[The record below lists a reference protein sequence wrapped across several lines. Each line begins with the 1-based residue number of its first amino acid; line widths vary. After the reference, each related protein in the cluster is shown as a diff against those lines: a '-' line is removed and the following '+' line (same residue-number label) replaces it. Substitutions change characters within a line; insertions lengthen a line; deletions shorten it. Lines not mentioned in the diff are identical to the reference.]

1 MDGTNST
8 VVVQSVFSVA
18 GLPKVLQELFFTQA
32 AEVAQCVERNRKF
45 DGPSL
50 VQTFVFGFLHQ
61 PDATSTDLAQTAS
74 QCDVQVTASAI
85 DQWLDK
91 LQTATFFKD
100 LIGKVA
106 QYVVSAEP
114 VDVELLKRFHAVHL
128 LDSTTV
134 ALPDE
139 LAHVWSGCGTD
150 SPQGGKAALKIQA
163 RLDVLS
169 GALLVDLTP
178 GRECDQKAE
187 IKTKDLQAGELHI
200 RDLGYFDLDALEKI
214 TQRDGYFVSRM
225 MHGTVVF
232 DLEGNRLNLLE
243 FLRDASGDVDI
254 WVLVGRGKKLKMRL
268 LARRLPD
275 WVAESR
281 RRKCRQ
287 KVKDKGR
294 TATEEQLELR
304 SWTIIVTNVPE
315 EALPLPAVE
324 EASAEKP
331 AAPWLTMD
339 EAIALMRHRWQIELL
354 FKLWKSQGKLARTR
368 RRKAQR
374 ILCEVYA
381 KVLAMIVQHW
391 VLLHAA
397 WEFVDRSLT
406 QASKAV
412 RKGALELLRYLN
424 DLLKLKEE
432 LDRITQMVGKTS
444 RIHRRKK
451 KPAAFQV
458 MDDPTLFGYK
468 RCA

>member
-1 MDGTNST
+1 MDGTNSA

-18 GLPKVLQELFFTQA
+18 SLPKVLQELFFTQV
-32 AEVAQCVERNRKF
+32 AEVASCVRREREFN
-45 DGPSL
+45 GPTL

-61 PDATSTDLAQTAS
+61 PDADSTDLAQTAR
-74 QCDVQVTASAI
+74 QCNVQVTASAI

-91 LQTATFFKD
+91 PQTATFFKD
-100 LIGKVA
+100 MIGKAA
-106 QYVVSAEP
+106 QYVVSAKP
-114 VDVELLKRFHAVHL
+114 VDVELLKRFRAVHL

-139 LAHVWSGCGTD
+139 LAYVWSGCGTD

-187 IKTKDLQAGELHI
+187 IKTKDLQAGELHL
-200 RDLGYFDLDALEKI
+200 RDLGYFDLDALEEIAKSN
-214 TQRDGYFVSRM
+214 GYFLTRM
-225 MHGTVVF
+225 MHGTRVF
-232 DLEGNRLNLLE
+232 DLAGNRLDLLE
-243 FLRDASGDVDI
+243 HLRAASGDVDM
-254 WVLVGRGKKLKMRL
+254 WVLVGRSKKLKMRL

-281 RRKCRQ
+281 RRKCRR

-294 TATEEQLELR
+294 TATAEQLELR
-304 SWTIIVTNVPE
+304 SWTIMVTNVPE

-324 EASAEKP
+324 EESADKP
-331 AAPWLTMD
+331 VAPWLTMD
-339 EAIALMRHRWQIELL
+339 EAIAMMRQRWQIELL

-381 KVLAMIVQHW
+381 KLLAMIVQHW

-397 WEFVDRSLT
+397 WEFADRSLT

-412 RKGALELLRYLN
+412 RKGALELLRHLT
-424 DLLKLKEE
+424 DLVKLKEE
-432 LDRITQMVGKTS
+432 LDRITQMAGKTS

-458 MDDPTLFGYK
+458 MDDPTLFGYE

>member
-1 MDGTNST
+1 MDGMNSA
-8 VVVQSVFSVA
+8 VVVQSIFSVA
-18 GLPKVLQELFFTQA
+18 SLPKVLQELFLTQPT
-32 AEVAQCVERNRKF
+32 EVAQCVQREREF
-45 DGPSL
+45 DGPTL
-50 VQTFVFGFLHQ
+50 VQTFVFGYLHQ
-61 PDATSTDLAQTAS
+61 PDAGSTDLAQTAS
-74 QCDVQVTASAI
+74 QCGVQVTPSAI

-91 LQTATFFKD
+91 PQTATFFKD
-100 LIGKVA
+100 LIVKAA
-106 QYVVSAEP
+106 QYVVAAEP
-114 VDVELLKRFHAVHL
+114 VDVELLKRFQAVHL
-128 LDSTTV
+128 LDSTTI

-139 LAHVWSGCGTD
+139 LAHLWSGCGTD

-163 RLDVLS
+163 RLDVLT
-169 GALLVDLTP
+169 GALLIDLTP

-214 TQRDGYFVSRM
+214 TQSDGYFVSRM

-232 DLEGNRLNLLE
+232 DREGNRLNLLE
-243 FLRDASGDVDI
+243 FLRDASGDVDM

-315 EALPLPAVE
+315 EALKLPAAE
-324 EASAEKP
+324 EDSAEKP
-331 AAPWLTMD
+331 AAPGLTMD
-339 EAIALMRHRWQIELL
+339 EAIALMRQRWQIELL

-368 RRKAQR
+368 RQKAQR

-397 WEFVDRSLT
+397 WEFADRSLT

-412 RKGALELLRYLN
+412 RKGALELLRHLN

-432 LDRITQMVGKTS
+432 LDRIAQMVGKTS

-458 MDDPTLFGYK
+458 MNDPTLFGYE

>member
-1 MDGTNST
+1 MNGTNAT
-8 VVVQSVFSVA
+8 VVLQSVFPA
-18 GLPKVLQELFFTQA
+18 ADLPNCLHELFFTQA
-32 AEVAQCVERNRKF
+32 AEVEQCIQRERAF
-45 DGPSL
+45 DGPTL

-61 PDATSTDLAQTAS
+61 PDANSTDLAQTAS
-74 QCDVQVTASAI
+74 QCNVHVTASAI

-91 LQTATFFKD
+91 PQTATFFKD
-100 LIGKVA
+100 LIGRAA
-106 QYVVSAEP
+106 QCVVSTTP
-114 VDVELLKRFHAVHL
+114 VDVELLKRFHGVHL

-163 RLDVLS
+163 RLDVLH
-169 GALLVDLTP
+169 GKLLVDLTP

-187 IKTKDLQAGELHI
+187 IKTQDLQAGDLHV
-200 RDLGYFDLDALEKI
+200 RDLGYFDLDAFEKI
-214 TQRDGYFVSRM
+214 EQSGGYFLSRL

-243 FLRDASGDVDI
+243 FLRSTSGDVDV
-254 WVLVGRGKKLKMRL
+254 WVLVGRSKKLKIRL

-294 TATEEQLELR
+294 TATADQLELR
-304 SWTIIVTNVPE
+304 SWTIMVTNVPE
-315 EALPLPAVE
+315 EAMRLPAAE
-324 EASAEKP
+324 DSAAESTVT
-331 AAPWLTMD
+331 PWFQMD
-339 EAIALMRHRWQIELL
+339 EAIALMRQRWQIELL
-354 FKLWKSQGKLARTR
+354 FKLWKSQGKLASTKRQ
-368 RRKAQR
+368 KAVR

-381 KVLAMIVQHW
+381 KALAMIVQHW
-391 VLLHAA
+391 VLLYAA
-397 WEFVDRSLT
+397 WEYANRSLT
-406 QASKAV
+406 QGSKAV
-412 RKGALELLRYLN
+412 RKVALELLRHLN
-424 DLLKLKEE
+424 DLMKLKEA
-432 LDRITQMVGKTS
+432 LDRIKQMIDKTS

-458 MDDPTLFGYK
+458 MDDPTLFGYE

>member
-1 MDGTNST
+1 MDGMDSA
-8 VVVQSVFSVA
+8 VVVQPIFSVA
-18 GLPKVLQELFFTQA
+18 NLPKVLQELFVTQA
-32 AEVAQCVERNRKF
+32 SEVAQCVQREREF
-45 DGPSL
+45 DGPTL
-50 VQTFVFGFLHQ
+50 VQTFVFGYMHQ

-74 QCDVQVTASAI
+74 QCGVQVTPSAI

-91 LQTATFFKD
+91 PQMATFFKD
-100 LIGKVA
+100 LIGKAAQFVVA
-106 QYVVSAEP
+106 AEP
-114 VDVELLKRFHAVHL
+114 VDVELLKRFQAVHL
-128 LDSTTV
+128 LDSTTI

-139 LAHVWSGCGTD
+139 LAHLWSGCGTD

-163 RLDVLS
+163 RLDVLT
-169 GALLVDLTP
+169 GALLIDLTP

-214 TQRDGYFVSRM
+214 TQSGGYFVSRM

-243 FLRDASGDVDI
+243 FLRDASGDVDM

-268 LARRLPD
+268 LARKLPE

-281 RRKCRQ
+281 RRKCNK

-294 TATEEQLELR
+294 TATEEQLQLR

-315 EALPLPAVE
+315 EALKLPAAE
-324 EASAEKP
+324 EDSAEKP
-331 AAPWLTMD
+331 AAPSLTMD
-339 EAIALMRHRWQIELL
+339 EAIALMRQRWQIELL

-368 RRKAQR
+368 RQKAQR

-381 KVLAMIVQHW
+381 KVLTMIVQHW

-397 WEFVDRSLT
+397 WEFADRSLT

-412 RKGALELLRYLN
+412 RKGALELLRHLN

-432 LDRITQMVGKTS
+432 LDRIAQMVGKTS
-444 RIHRRKK
+444 KIHRRKK

-458 MDDPTLFGYK
+458 MNDPTLFGYE